1 MDAKAE
7 KIALFRYGLIATL
20 VLEKLPHG
28 EMIRR
33 ARELAEHEYDIP
45 FSDRRH
51 VSVETLLHWAARYRN
66 GGLEALGPQ
75 PRSDRGKPRVISPQ
89 LAQLIERLKREN
101 PHRNGTTLLR
111 ELALVS
117 EDGTAPL
124 SESSLYRFL
133 KKNGLTKRQ
142 LLAKTGYKKFE
153 AEFANQIWQSDLMYG
168 PYVEREGGGKR
179 QSFLCAIVDDASR
192 LIPHGQFYADQGL
205 ESLLD
210 CLRQA
215 MAARG
220 VPIRLYVDNGKIY
233 RSRQLERIGAS
244 VGILIVHTPPYQPEG
259 RGKIERFFR
268 TVRDQFLASI
278 DHHVV
283 RTLADLNARF
293 QVWLDS
299 VYHREKHGAL
309 ETTPLQRW
317 QRDIEHV
324 RQLPPSTDLRRLFFY
339 RVDRLVRRDS
349 TFLIHR
355 RFYEAPPHRAGRRI
369 EVRFDPLD
377 PIEMEIYFDGRF
389 VSTARP
395 VDAVINAQL
404 PPVPK
409 PESQSGAPTGINYV
423 ELLQTKKED
432 GDV

>member
-1 MDAKAE
+1 MDSKAE

-20 VLEKLPHG
+20 VLEKLPRG

-33 ARELAEHEYDIP
+33 ARELAEHDYDIP

-51 VSVETLLHWAARYRN
+51 ISVETLLHWAARYRT
-66 GGLEALGPQ
+66 GGLEALAPQ
-75 PRSDRGKPRVISPQ
+75 PRSDRGKPRVIPPQ
-89 LAQLIERLKREN
+89 LAQLSERLKREN

-117 EDGTAPL
+117 EDGTVPL

-142 LLAKTGYKKFE
+142 LLTKSGFKKFE
-153 AEFANQIWQSDLMYG
+153 AEYANQIWQSDVMYG

-179 QSFLCAIVDDASR
+179 QSFLCAVLDDASR

-215 MAARG
+215 IAARG
-220 VPIRLYVDNGKIY
+220 VPVRLYVDNGKIY

-268 TVRDQFLASI
+268 TVREQFLAGI
-278 DHHVV
+278 DRQHV
-283 RTLADLNARF
+283 RTLADLNSRF

-299 VYHREKHGAL
+299 VYHREKHGSL

-324 RQLPPSTDLRRLFFY
+324 RQLPPSTDTRRLFFY

-349 TFLIHR
+349 TFLVQR
-355 RFYEAPPHRAGRRI
+355 RFYEAPPHLAGRRV

-377 PIEMEIYFDGRF
+377 PIQMEIHFEGEL
-389 VSTARP
+389 VATARP
-395 VDAVINAQL
+395 VDAVVNAQL
-404 PPVPK
+404 PPQPK
-409 PESQSGAPTGINYV
+409 PEPQSPAATGINYV
-423 ELLQTKKED
+423 ELLQSKEA

>member
-1 MDAKAE
+1 MDSKRE

-20 VLEKLPHG
+20 ILEKLPRG

-66 GGLEALGPQ
+66 GGLDALGPR
-75 PRSDRGKPRVISPQ
+75 PRSDRGKARVISPQ

-133 KKNGLTKRQ
+133 KKQGLTKRQ
-142 LLAKTGYKKFE
+142 LLAKSGYKKFE
-153 AEFANQIWQSDLMYG
+153 AEHANQIWQSDLMYG
-168 PYVEREGGGKR
+168 PWVEREGGGKR
-179 QSFLCAIVDDASR
+179 QCFLCAILDDASR
-192 LIPHGQFYADQGL
+192 LIPHAQFYPDQGL
-205 ESLLD
+205 ASLLD

-215 MAARG
+215 IAARG
-220 VPIRLYVDNGKIY
+220 VPVRLYVDNGKIY

-268 TVRDQFLASI
+268 TVREQFLASI
-278 DHHVV
+278 GREHA
-283 RTLADLNARF
+283 RTLQDLNTRF
-293 QVWLDS
+293 QVWLES

-355 RFYEAPPHRAGRRI
+355 RFYEAPSHLAGRRV

-377 PIEMEIYFDGRF
+377 PIEMEIHFEGQM
-389 VSTARP
+389 VSTALP
-395 VDAVINAQL
+395 VDAVVNAQL
-404 PPVPK
+404 PPTPK
-409 PESQSGAPTGINYV
+409 LEAQRGSPTGINYV
-423 ELLQTKKED
+423 ELLQKKEG